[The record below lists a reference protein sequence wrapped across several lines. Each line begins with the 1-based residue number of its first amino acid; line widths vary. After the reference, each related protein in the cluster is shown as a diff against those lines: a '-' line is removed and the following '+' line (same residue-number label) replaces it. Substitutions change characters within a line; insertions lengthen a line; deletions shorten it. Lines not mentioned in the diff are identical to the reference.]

1 MKLLSLIA
9 VTLLTGSTTLFS
21 ADPTPPAF
29 PEIQAFADH
38 QRVVI
43 YWDKAAEKSIDPHTG
58 YADFEGY
65 RLFRSDDGG
74 KTWGKLWDKVFDYSG
89 NQVSWKPFAQFDYSE
104 KQDTSRCLFK
114 DAFDFE
120 DGTPCYVASADSSVT
135 RKLDVTGY
143 DPLALWMNLGDNSG
157 ISRSIV
163 DSTVIDGVEYTYAIT
178 AYDMGLRTYTL
189 EFEPDLNADST
200 GNVFKADTLWNES
213 NPLKFTGQNGGGY
226 PSFSTPIFKESFSD
240 YNSNGTWD
248 DGEKFIDLNENCIF
262 DYDGFCSNENFLT
275 YESCIFAGHN
285 WTGEYFIDEN
295 NNEIYD
301 GGEPFI
307 DENNNCTW
315 DNRENPK
322 NVINIT
328 PGYYASNVTFP
339 DPDVEEEVADF
350 ISSRALNVGNGI
362 ESYRVV
368 NTAELKDAIIKF
380 EVNACI
386 NLEGY
391 GDKNGSFA
399 TGCKRYEKEQG
410 GETVKVCEDGCLEL
424 GPPSVYA
431 YEVTDSLTLTPKETE
446 VVSVSGLS
454 IDSLHHYLGLPGAVP
469 NADSSEV
476 TLPVYIV
483 NNHRLAYLDDPDYR
497 ANWTEWFNGVQFRF
511 DNGPDFIPPGFNVVI
526 RDIEVSDSTLLNRV
540 SGRLRYKTNLDEYYS
555 RPNYTYKIEFS
566 NTVLDSAFAVAPASC
581 NHQPEDGNGKQIY
594 TPLPFKV
601 TNLTLNQD
609 VLLWH
614 YDKGI
619 EQGYVD
625 FGEVYTGECGGCQ
638 PHEICIF
645 GGCVPRTGEENC
657 SWDYNEYLHFTDI
670 VYSSDNPGGEEAK
683 LFEFK
688 LDMDWDEYAE
698 FIAEKY
704 EKLVPEIYA
713 LAGNPW
719 ATGNKYDT
727 DELVYYEGMLYKTN
741 TDIASSVN
749 IPGIWV
755 DTDGDKIDDNP
766 WQKLYPW
773 NDGDFAIIEPYK
785 WYADGDSWIVDLSKL
800 GQQHTVVDST
810 INKVKVIPNP
820 YMVESRFEE
829 PGGGNMLR
837 FTHLPNQCTIKIYT
851 VTGEFVTSISHDDS
865 FDGNEYW
872 DLKNDSGESIAP
884 GLYLYTVETPNGEK
898 MVDKFAVV
906 R

>member
-1 MKLLSLIA
+1 M
-9 VTLLTGSTTLFS
+9 
-21 ADPTPPAF
+21 
-29 PEIQAFADH
+29 
-38 QRVVI
+38 
-43 YWDKAAEKSIDPHTG
+43 
-58 YADFEGY
+58 
-65 RLFRSDDGG
+65 
-74 KTWGKLWDKVFDYSG
+74 
-89 NQVSWKPFAQFDYSE
+89 
-104 KQDTSRCLFK
+104 
-114 DAFDFE
+114 
-120 DGTPCYVASADSSVT
+120 
-135 RKLDVTGY
+135 
-143 DPLALWMNLGDNSG
+143 
-157 ISRSIV
+157 
-163 DSTVIDGVEYTYAIT
+163 
-178 AYDMGLRTYTL
+178 
-189 EFEPDLNADST
+189 
-200 GNVFKADTLWNES
+200 
-213 NPLKFTGQNGGGY
+213 
-226 PSFSTPIFKESFSD
+226 
-240 YNSNGTWD
+240 
-248 DGEKFIDLNENCIF
+248 
-262 DYDGFCSNENFLT
+262 
-275 YESCIFAGHN
+275 
-285 WTGEYFIDEN
+285 
-295 NNEIYD
+295 
-301 GGEPFI
+301 
-307 DENNNCTW
+307 
-315 DNRENPK
+315 
-322 NVINIT
+322 
-328 PGYYASNVTFP
+328 
-339 DPDVEEEVADF
+339 
-350 ISSRALNVGNGI
+350 
-362 ESYRVV
+362 
-368 NTAELKDAIIKF
+368 
-380 EVNACI
+380 
-386 NLEGY
+386 
-391 GDKNGSFA
+391 
-399 TGCKRYEKEQG
+399 
-410 GETVKVCEDGCLEL
+410 
-424 GPPSVYA
+424 
-431 YEVTDSLTLTPKETE
+431 
-446 VVSVSGLS
+446 
-454 IDSLHHYLGLPGAVP
+454 
-469 NADSSEV
+469 
-476 TLPVYIV
+476 
-483 NNHRLAYLDDPDYR
+483 DDPDYR

-511 DNGPDFIPPGFNVVI
+511 DNGPDLIPPGNNAVI
-526 RDIEVSDSTLLNRV
+526 RDVEVSDSTLLNRV
-540 SGRLRYKTNLDEYYS
+540 VGRLRYKTNLVEFYS
-555 RPNYTYKIEFS
+555 RPNYTYKFEFS
-566 NTVLDSAFAVAPASC
+566 STVLDSAFKVVPLSAC

-698 FIAEKY
+698 FIAAKY
-704 EKLVPEIYA
+704 EILVPEIYA

-727 DELVYYEGMLYKTN
+727 DELVYHEGMLYKTN